1 MAPTVVSRADFESG
15 IAHVERSVDD
25 PRAGIYGRD
34 SITWRVGRES
44 ALFLSAGSAS
54 LLQLAHPYVAH
65 AIAQHSR
72 TQADPMKRFQRTFF
86 HVYRVGFGDLSRAV
100 ASARQIFTVHQ
111 HITGEIGEDLGRYRK
126 GDRYAAL
133 DPDALYW
140 VYATLV
146 HGALATFE
154 LAVRPLTQ
162 DERERYV
169 RESHHFAL
177 LFGVPRAML
186 PRSHAEFVSSFDDWV
201 ASDRIAV
208 GTIARDVGRFLLH
221 PPRRI
226 PRAIALSFRP
236 ITRAL
241 LPPRIREAYG
251 GTTLADGAVLR
262 GAALLTKTVYAAMPA
277 RLRWVPAYH
286 DAQRRLAGDASR
298 ERVGRWFHRRA
309 LQVVLGPG

>member
-1 MAPTVVSRADFESG
+1 MTSNVVSRADFEAG
-15 IAHVERSVDD
+15 VAAVEQAVDD

-34 SITWRVGRES
+34 CTTWIVGRES
-44 ALFLSAGSAS
+44 ALFLSAGAAS

-86 HVYRVGFGDLSRAV
+86 HVYRVGFGDLARAV
-100 ASARQIFTVHQ
+100 ASARQIFAVHR
-111 HITGEIGEDLGRYRK
+111 HIEGTLGEDLGRWRK
-126 GDRYAAL
+126 GDRWAAL
-133 DPDALYW
+133 DPEALYW

-146 HGALATFE
+146 HGALTTFE
-154 LAVRPLTQ
+154 LLVRPLTQ

-186 PRSHAEFVSSFDDWV
+186 PRSHAAFVASFDEWI
-201 ASDRIAV
+201 ASDRLAV

-221 PPRRI
+221 PPRLV
-226 PRAIALSFRP
+226 PRAIALSYRP

-241 LPPRIREAYG
+241 LPPRIRAAYG
-251 GTTLADGAVLR
+251 GATFADPLVLK
-262 GAALLTKTVYAAMPA
+262 GAALAAKTAYAALPA

-286 DAQRRLAGDASR
+286 DAERRLAGDASR